1 MNTRHYLKKTGAWT
15 LTAVLCLTALCGCDM
30 MSESYDDC
38 PTGLYLAMKYDYN
51 LERADLLKGHIG
63 SVTVYVYSPDDELV
77 ATYDQRVEEL
87 TLPFVGS
94 EYWTLHITDLPE
106 GSYKFTVLAQQAPYS
121 ETMASNRAHFE
132 RQNVSSGDAQE
143 SLVVKLDKQLSPD
156 GTYYRVENHDLPLDT
171 LWHGIE
177 TDLIEVWN
185 EKPTYDTISLV
196 RDTKNI
202 HIALR
207 ELDDPTT
214 MDINNFGMTISDHNS
229 VILWDNELDESDL
242 VVYTPYATWN
252 TDDITDA
259 VDSEGNPLGE
269 PGHIGHADL
278 MTSRLI
284 YHSGTRADGSAA
296 DDGVLSVTNLETGEE
311 VAAFNLPSVLAQLRN
326 SDDLHRYQEQEFLD
340 RGYDYTITIFLRGGK
355 LSYITIEID
364 ILGWSKRIQYEE
376 L

>member
-1 MNTRHYLKKTGAWT
+1 MRHILAKWHIALVT
-15 LTAVLCLTALCGCDM
+15 LAAVGTLCSCDM

-38 PTGLYLAMKYDYN
+38 PTGLYLALKYDYN
-51 LERADLLKGHIG
+51 LERADLLKGHVG
-63 SVTVYVYSPDDELV
+63 SVTVYVYNPEDELV
-77 ATYDQRVEEL
+77 ATYDKSIDEL
-87 TLPFVGS
+87 SLPFTGS

-121 ETMASNRAHFE
+121 QTMASNRAHFE

-143 SLVVKLDKQLSPD
+143 SLVVKLDKQLSSD
-156 GTYYRVENHDLPLDT
+156 GTYYRIDNHDLPLDT
-171 LWHGIE
+171 LWHGME
-177 TDLIEVWN
+177 TNFIEVFT
-185 EKPTYDTISLV
+185 EKPTYDTISLT

-214 MDINNFGMTISDHNS
+214 MDIDNFGITISDHNS
-229 VILWDNELDESDL
+229 VILWDNSLDESDL

-252 TDDITDA
+252 TDDLTDA
-259 VDSEGNPLGE
+259 VDAEGNPLDE
-269 PGHIGHADL
+269 VGHTGHADL

-284 YHSGTRADGSAA
+284 YHSGTRADGGVA
-296 DDGVLSVTNLETGEE
+296 DDGVLSITNLETGYE
-311 VAAFNLPSVLAQLRN
+311 VAALNLPSVLAQLRN
-326 SDDLHRYQEQEFLD
+326 SDDLHRYAEQEFLD
-340 RGYDYTITIFLRGGK
+340 RGYDYTLTIFLRGGK
-355 LSYITIEID
+355 LSYITIAID